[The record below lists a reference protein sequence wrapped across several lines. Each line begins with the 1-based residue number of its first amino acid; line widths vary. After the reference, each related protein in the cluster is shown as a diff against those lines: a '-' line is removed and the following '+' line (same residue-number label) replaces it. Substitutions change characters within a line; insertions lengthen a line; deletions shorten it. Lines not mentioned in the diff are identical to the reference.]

1 VRAASRLFSTHGVDL
16 DTSVEAAG
24 KSACATKNVENGPKL
39 TLMGRTRWSASPYLL
54 LILAIVSLG
63 LYGYTYIERV
73 VYQAYESRLFDR
85 AAASRA
91 SVTGSN
97 PETKPTGGV
106 VQAARKSMPAPEPAF
121 PISVIGRLSVPRL
134 QFSAM
139 VREGVDPRTL
149 RVAVGHIPSTALPG
163 QPGNVGL
170 AGHRDTF
177 FRRLKDLRPRDEI
190 QFSTPRGNFK
200 YQVESLTVVDPN
212 NVEVL
217 APSRENVL
225 TMVTCYPFSYIGSA
239 PKRFVVRAKQVLTER
254 APNAVGLEIR

>member
-1 VRAASRLFSTHGVDL
+1 MKVRVSFAHAPQPGGESRR
-16 DTSVEAAG
+16 
-24 KSACATKNVENGPKL
+24 
-39 TLMGRTRWSASPYLL
+39 GRTRWSAIEYLF

-63 LYGYTYIERV
+63 LYGYTYVERV

-85 AAASRA
+85 AAGSRG
-91 SVTGSN
+91 SVTSSN
-97 PETKPTGGV
+97 PETTPIGGV
-106 VQAARKSMPAPEPAF
+106 VQAAHKSVAAPEPAF
-121 PISVIGRLSVPRL
+121 PSSVVGRLSVPRL
-134 QFSAM
+134 RFSAM
-139 VREGVDPRTL
+139 VREGIDRRTL

-163 QPGNVGL
+163 QAGNVGL

-177 FRRLKDLRPRDEI
+177 FRGLKDLRPRDEI

-200 YQVESLTVVDPN
+200 YQVESLTVVDPD

-239 PKRFVVRAKQVLTER
+239 PKRFVVRAKQVAPEAAVASSATPPGGKER
-254 APNAVGLEIR
+254 QRADAEPPSKAVGLEIR

>member
-1 VRAASRLFSTHGVDL
+1 MKVRVSFAHAPQPGGDSRRR
-16 DTSVEAAG
+16 
-24 KSACATKNVENGPKL
+24 
-39 TLMGRTRWSASPYLL
+39 RTRWTASQYLF

-63 LYGYTYIERV
+63 LYGYTYMERV

-85 AAASRA
+85 AAGSRA

-97 PETKPTGGV
+97 PETTPTGSV

-134 QFSAM
+134 RFSAM
-139 VREGVDPRTL
+139 VREGVDRRTL

-163 QPGNVGL
+163 QAGNVGL

-177 FRRLKDLRPRDEI
+177 FRGLKDLRPRDEI

-200 YQVESLTVVDPN
+200 YRVESLTVVDPE

-217 APSRENVL
+217 APSHENVL
-225 TMVTCYPFSYIGSA
+225 TMVTCYPFAYIGSA
-239 PKRFVVRAKQVLTER
+239 PKRFVVRAKQVPSEAAVASSAKPPGEEER
-254 APNAVGLEIR
+254 QRTNAEPAPNAVGLEIR